1 LHRRN
6 CEKWNHKNKSYYKA
20 IYLSKKIERSKLG
33 AGCTQTKPSPALA
46 TSRSNLA
53 LPKEVI
59 VETTG
64 TELLIVLDYIIEQII
79 VREPKISVLQPP

>member
-1 LHRRN
+1 VPF
-6 CEKWNHKNKSYYKA
+6 KYKA
-20 IYLSKKIERSKLG
+20 IYLSKKIERTRPG
-33 AGCTQTKPSPALA
+33 AGCAQTNPLPVLA

-64 TELLIVLDYIIEQII
+64 TELLIVLDYIIEKGGKSKA
-79 VREPKISVLQPP
+79 PG